1 MSASAIEKKISA
13 ALGADNIGSS
23 VLAQLVGATEAADHV
38 PVALAMADATMQSLA
53 CLWHQ
58 GRRGTKAEPQSLGG
72 PS

>member
-23 VLAQLVGATEAADHV
+23 VLAQLVGATEAADH
-38 PVALAMADATMQSLA
+38 
-53 CLWHQ
+53 Q